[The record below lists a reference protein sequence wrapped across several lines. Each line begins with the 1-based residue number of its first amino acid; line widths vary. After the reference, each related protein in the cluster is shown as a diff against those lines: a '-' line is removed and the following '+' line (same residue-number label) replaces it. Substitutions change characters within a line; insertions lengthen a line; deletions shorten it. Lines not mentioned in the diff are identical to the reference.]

1 MKKHFIAALLGLAG
15 VLPASA
21 ANLILN
27 NVDAPGV
34 GFNDPTPA
42 TPVGGNNGRTVGEQR
57 LVAYRKALELW
68 GKVLKSDVTI
78 VVQGSFAG
86 LSCDASSGVLAQA
99 GTLQI
104 FSDFPNAPLA
114 GHWYHAALAN
124 ALVGDDLT
132 PGPVD
137 PGPLAEPFND
147 DIVAN
152 FNGNVGQ
159 PNCIAGP
166 GWYYGLDNNAP
177 TGQIDFLDTFMHEV
191 SHGLGFS
198 NFANE
203 SAGTTPEGLPDV
215 YMANTLDLTFGER
228 WNTTVFGTD
237 LPLFINFS
245 ARNTGNAVWAGP
257 KVTANAAKVLGPY
270 QGIRLAGTVS
280 KELEFGTAAFG
291 PAPTAANFGG
301 EIVVATDGVVGVPV
315 APSTTP
321 GTVTDGCE
329 PITANVAGK
338 IAFVD
343 RGFCGFA
350 VKVKNAQLA
359 GAKGVIVGN
368 NAAGGAAIGLGGTDA
383 TITIP
388 SIGVSTADGTAIKAG
403 SPGVLVEFF
412 TDPARLAGA
421 NQGYVRLYAPA
432 AIAPGSTISH
442 FDTVAAPNLLM
453 EPFINGDLRS
463 ARNLD
468 LTPSL
473 MQDIGWALEPLKI
486 GRCNTHVPNTM
497 PNGDMFHVKVEAC
510 EAAATGKRGH
520 LDRGRFVACVGKDAL
535 EAKKA
540 GFIDARQF
548 AAVLVCSALG
558 RP

>member
-1 MKKHFIAALLGLAG
+1 MKKPLIAAAVLGFACC
-15 VLPASA
+15 LPSHA
-21 ANLILN
+21 AKLELV
-27 NVDAPGV
+27 NVDPPGV

-42 TPVGGNNGRTVGEQR
+42 TPVGGNAGTTVGEQR

-68 GKVLKSDVTI
+68 GKVLRSDITVY
-78 VVQGSFAG
+78 VQGSFAG
-86 LSCDASSGVLAQA
+86 LTCDASGGVLAQA
-99 GTLQI
+99 GATAI
-104 FSDFPNAPLA
+104 FSDFPGAPLA
-114 GHWYHAALAN
+114 GHWYHSALAD
-124 ALVGDDLT
+124 AISGTDLVLVEDGIDGY
-132 PGPVD
+132 P
-137 PGPLAEPFND
+137 

-159 PNCIAGP
+159 PNCIPGP

-177 TGQIDFLDTFMHEV
+177 AGQIDFLDTFMHEV

-203 SAGTTPEGLPDV
+203 STGTTPLGLPDV

-228 WNTTVFGTD
+228 WNTTAFGTD

-257 KVTANAAKVLGPY
+257 KVTANAPKVLGPY
-270 QGIRLAGTVS
+270 QGIRLTGTVN
-280 KELEFGTAAFG
+280 KELDFGTAAFG

-315 APSTTP
+315 PPATTP

-338 IAFVD
+338 IAYVD

-359 GAKGVIVGN
+359 GATGVIVGN
-368 NAAGGAAIGLGGTDA
+368 NAVDGAAIGLGGTDP

-388 SIGVSTADGTAIKAG
+388 AIGVSTADGTAIKAG
-403 SPGVLVEFF
+403 SPGVSVGFF
-412 TDPARLAGA
+412 TDASRLAGA

-432 AIAPGSTISH
+432 TVALGSSISH

-486 GRCNTHVPNTM
+486 GRCNTHVPNAL

-520 LDRGRFVACVGKDAL
+520 FDRGRFLACVGKDAL
-535 EAKKA
+535 DAKKA
-540 GFIDARQF
+540 GFIDGRQF
-548 AAVLVCSALG
+548 AAVVICSALG